1 MQAKSIQASLNLDKL
16 NAWIYKPFPAYLT
29 YGVAVAIA
37 IWFLAYLFPWAM
49 FNGNSIIFDYGDNGI
64 HTSGWWF
71 YAKDTWHF
79 PLLHTSRIDHPEGIS
94 IAFTDSI
101 PLAALFF
108 KALMTLFPSFFPEHF
123 HYFGWWI
130 GFVFITQAISATF
143 LIRVLGVKSIFATF
157 ITVVFVLTW
166 PVLHVRYSHAALMLH
181 SILLFGLAMYFYG
194 IQHPTRSSYVSFAFI
209 ALHIVALLVHPYFLP
224 FTFGLFV
231 AFLAESALKNGNW
244 VKSFLRI
251 LFLLTLLLATAM
263 VMGYLGRSTTRSG
276 YYGVFY
282 YFNLAS
288 PFCGDSRYLQC
299 GYGPDITRFEGY
311 NYFGLGLIGLLTVSI
326 ALFWRDIVSFPKRHM
341 VLFLVLLGLFFY
353 AVSNHIWLGPYKL
366 FSFELPSWLV
376 WLTGT
381 FRAAG
386 RFFWLI
392 GYLILILTIVAF
404 CKPKKWYLGLLLAAA
419 LVIQVKDVKPYLTQ
433 IKTLAA
439 KPRALNYDEWT
450 PIMAQIDKISVYP
463 AFECG
468 LGDLQYYTWIMQL
481 AGFHGKLLN
490 SGITA
495 RDIKDCKTSAQEFLQ
510 PLQPRHL
517 YVISSESYADT
528 PFKNKFTFPK
538 SFETAAERGEC
549 VKRFD
554 SMMCLP
560 GVDPKIWQSTTLN
573 TSPAKLLKNGRIW
586 YAAGLHSNTGKVA
599 WQGEDQFLTPKNTEK
614 ADWLSYG
621 PYIRLPQAKYRFAVQ
636 YISAAAKTKHVGNL
650 DIVLQ
655 SEAVPS
661 EKRLFDAKLQGTEGE
676 KALVE
681 GFFTIGQGEEV
692 KPLEI
697 RSYFLAQGDLKMVSV
712 TIEQVP

>member
-1 MQAKSIQASLNLDKL
+1 MQVKSIQANTNIERLK
-16 NAWIYKPFPAYLT
+16 AWIFKPMPAYLT
-29 YGVAVAIA
+29 YGVAIAVAF
-37 IWFLAYLFPWAM
+37 WLLAYLFPLAM
-49 FNGNSIIFDYGDNGI
+49 FSGNSIIFDYGDNGV

-79 PLLHTSRIDHPEGIS
+79 PLLHTSRLDHPDGIS

-130 GFVFITQAISATF
+130 GFVFVTQALSATF
-143 LIRVLGVKSIFATF
+143 LMRVLGVKSIFATF
-157 ITVVFVLTW
+157 IAVVFVLTW

-181 SILLFGLAMYFYG
+181 SILLFGLALYFYG
-194 IQHPTRSSYVSFAFI
+194 VQNPTRSSYVSFAFI
-209 ALHIVALLVHPYFLP
+209 VLHLVALLVHPYFLP

-231 AFLAESALKNGNW
+231 AFLTDSALKNGIW
-244 VKSFLRI
+244 LKQLLRI
-251 LFLLTLLLATAM
+251 LFLLTLLLAVAV

-276 YYGVFY
+276 YYGEFY

-288 PFCGDSRYLQC
+288 PFCGDSRYLKC

-311 NYFGLGLIGLLTVSI
+311 NYFGLGLIVLLTVSL
-326 ALFWRDIVSFPKRHM
+326 ALFWRDIVSFPKKHLA
-341 VLFLVLLGLFFY
+341 LFLVLLGLFFY
-353 AVSNHIWLGPYKL
+353 AVSNHVWLGPYML
-366 FSFELPSWLV
+366 FSFELPSWLI

-392 GYLILILTIVAF
+392 GYLVLILAIVAF
-404 CKPKKWYLGLLLAAA
+404 SKRQKWYFAVLLAAA
-419 LVIQVKDVKPYLTQ
+419 LVIQVKDVKPYLAQ

-439 KPRALNYDEWT
+439 KPRALNYEEWT

-481 AGFHGKLLN
+481 ASYHGKLLN
-490 SGITA
+490 SGYTA
-495 RDIKDCKTSAQEFLQ
+495 RDIKDCPTSEQEFLQ

-517 YVISSESYADT
+517 YLVSSESYADT
-528 PFKNKFTFPK
+528 PFQKKFSFPK
-538 SFETAAERGEC
+538 SFEAAAERGEC
-549 VKRFD
+549 VKRTD
-554 SMMCLP
+554 SMLCLP
-560 GVDPKIWQSTTLN
+560 GVDPKIWQDTTLN
-573 TSPAKLLKNGRIW
+573 TSPAKLLENGRIW
-586 YAAGLHSNTGKVA
+586 YAAGLHTLTGQVVR
-599 WQGEDQFLTPKNTEK
+599 QGDDQFLVPKDVAK

-636 YISAAAKTKHVGNL
+636 YASAAAKNKHVGNL
-650 DIVLQ
+650 DVVLQ
-655 SEAVPS
+655 NDSEPN
-661 EKRLFDAKLQGTEGE
+661 EKKLFDAKLQGTESK

-681 GFFTIGQGEEV
+681 GVFTIGKGDETR
-692 KPLEI
+692 PLEI
-697 RSYFLAQGDLKMVSV
+697 RSFFLAQGELKIVSV